1 MFNFL
6 RQLITLLSK
15 EQVHATGALENPRD
29 PRDVQTSSF
38 QKKNT
43 LPEKHI
49 TDISMLPRY
58 DQKQNG
64 SCVGHAIA
72 LALAY
77 YEYKENGSKEPLSPR
92 FIYGLAKKID
102 NLNQEGTFPR
112 VGGMVALGY
121 GCPTDKTLPNSS
133 NLPHSEYIDFKL
145 DDLVLEDAH
154 LRKIKG
160 FAFASENIDD
170 IKNAI
175 INNGVV
181 CVSLKVGKWSKL
193 PVKSGDNG
201 RHYILVYGYNNDR
214 FYFANSWGKN
224 WGDKKLGDGYFFWSE
239 FKDAIRDIMVITDIP
254 NQVLKKAK
262 AQWKYKYFKPKEFK
276 HLDKIKEK
284 TLELIED
291 IRGKYGKPLHVN
303 SDWRPEGSH
312 SSGCEIDF
320 KAEGKEFYKWLY
332 KEYRAGLGAKL
343 WKDLSKLKQFENDE
357 QYKLA
362 MVAVKC
368 GATRI
373 GIYDRHIHIG
383 FDPDSPQFVLWAGV
397 SE

>member
-1 MFNFL
+1 MWNKISWFN
-6 RQLITLLSK
+6 T
-15 EQVHATGALENPRD
+15 EQTHATGALENPRD

-38 QKKNT
+38 QKKNK

-58 DQKQNG
+58 DQKRNG

-77 YEYKENGSKEPLSPR
+77 YEYKENGKMDSLSPR
-92 FIYGLAKKID
+92 FIYGMAKKID
-102 NLNQEGTFPR
+102 GLASEGTFPR
-112 VGGMVALGY
+112 VGGMIALDY
-121 GCPTDKTLPNSS
+121 GCPTDKTLPNRSDLS
-133 NLPHSEYIDFKL
+133 HGEYIDFNL
-145 DDLVLEDAH
+145 DDSVLEDAH

-170 IKNAI
+170 LKNAI

-181 CVSLKVGKWSKL
+181 CVSLKVGKWSRL

-201 RHYILVYGYNNDR
+201 RHYILVYGYNGSR

-224 WGDKKLGDGYFFWSE
+224 WGDKGEGYFFWSE
-239 FKDAIRDIMVITDIP
+239 FKDAIRDIMVINDIP

-262 AQWKYKYFKPKEFK
+262 AQWKCKYFKPSEFK
-276 HLDKIKEK
+276 HLDKIKDK
-284 TLELIED
+284 TLELID
-291 IRGKYGKPLHVN
+291 AIRGKYGKALHVN

-320 KAEGKEFYKWLY
+320 KATGKNFYVWLF
-332 KEYRAGLGAKL
+332 KEYKSGLGAKL
-343 WKDLSKLKQFENDE
+343 WKELPKLKQFKDDE

-383 FDPDSPQFVLWAGV
+383 FDPSSPQKVLWAGV

>member
-1 MFNFL
+1 MGWLNKLFK
-6 RQLITLLSK
+6 TEK
-15 EQVHATGALENPRD
+15 EYYGLGALENPVD

-38 QKKNT
+38 QKTNK

-58 DQKQNG
+58 DQKNNG

-77 YEYKENGSKEPLSPR
+77 YEYKENGKLELLSPR
-92 FIYGLAKKID
+92 FIYGMAKRIDGLAS
-102 NLNQEGTFPR
+102 EGTYPR
-112 VGGMVALGY
+112 IGGLIALDY

-133 NLPHSEYIDFKL
+133 YMPHRDYISFDL
-145 DDLVLEDAH
+145 DNSLLEDAYP
-154 LRKIKG
+154 RKIKG
-160 FAFASENIDD
+160 FAFASETEDAL
-170 IKNAI
+170 KNAI

-181 CVSLKVGKWSKL
+181 CASLKVGKWSRL
-193 PVKSGDNG
+193 PVKSGNNG
-201 RHYILVYGYNNDR
+201 RHYILIYGYNKDR

-224 WGDKKLGDGYFFWSE
+224 WGDKKLGDGYFIWNE
-239 FKDAIRDIMVITDIP
+239 FKNNIRDIMVITDIP
-254 NQVLKKAK
+254 NKILKQAK
-262 AQWKYKYFKPKEFK
+262 SQWKYKYFKPSEFK
-276 HLDKIKEK
+276 YVDKIKPETFEMIDK
-284 TLELIED
+284 
-291 IRGKYGKPLHVN
+291 IRGKYGKSMIPT
-303 SDWRPEGSH
+303 SDWRADGSH

-320 KAEGKEFYKWLY
+320 RSSGKEFYKWLHSEY
-332 KEYRAGLGAKL
+332 KAGLGRKM
-343 WKDLSKLKQFENDE
+343 WDLLPSLKQFKNDE

-362 MVAVKC
+362 LIAIKC

-383 FDPDSPQFVLWAGV
+383 FDPSSPQKVLWAGV

>member
-1 MFNFL
+1 MWNK
-6 RQLITLLSK
+6 ILSWFS
-15 EQVHATGALENPRD
+15 EEEHGIGALENPRD
-29 PRDVQTSSF
+29 PRDVQVASF
-38 QKKNT
+38 QPQNE

-49 TDISMLPRY
+49 TDISMIPRY
-58 DQKQNG
+58 DQKKNG

-77 YEYKENGSKEPLSPR
+77 YEYKEHGTFTEPSPR

-102 NLNQEGTFPR
+102 GLASEGTYPR
-112 VGGMVALGY
+112 VGGLVVKNN
-121 GCPTDKTLPNSS
+121 GCATVKTLPNASE
-133 NLPHSEYIDFKL
+133 LPHSDYITFEMTDS
-145 DDLVLEDAH
+145 LVRDAYP
-154 LRKIKG
+154 RKIGG
-160 FAFASENIDD
+160 FAFASENIVDL
-170 IKNAI
+170 KNAI

-239 FKDAIRDIMVITDIP
+239 FKDSIRDIMVITDIP

-262 AQWKYKYFKPKEFK
+262 AQWKYKYFKPSEFK
-276 HLDKIKEK
+276 HLDKIQDK
-284 TLELIED
+284 TLELID
-291 IRGKYGKPLHVN
+291 TIRGKYGKPLHVN

-320 KAEGKEFYKWLY
+320 KATGSSFYQYLFSQY
-332 KEYRAGLGAKL
+332 KSGMGRSFWYMLPKL
-343 WKDLSKLKQFENDE
+343 TQFKNDE

-362 MVAVKC
+362 MVAIKC

-383 FDPDSPQFVLWAGV
+383 FDPKSPQHVVWAGV